1 MFHKPSD
8 KEVSCWF
15 THGVKI
21 LNPGIQ
27 SLLDLSALLG
37 CVRVRVNVAVVTRR
51 QDSRQ
56 RRSHQ
61 NYKKLC
67 RKLELNLIHRLSI
80 FPPNQN
86 KSSPLGEKGADASSR
101 TC

>member
-8 KEVSCWF
+8 KEVSFWF

-37 CVRVRVNVAVVTRR
+37 CVWVGVNVAVVTRR

-56 RRSHQ
+56 CRSRQ

-67 RKLELNLIHRLSI
+67 RKLGLNLIHRPGI
-80 FPPNQN
+80 FPPHQT
-86 KSSPLGEKGADASSR
+86 KSSPLGEKGADIG
-101 TC
+101 TWPC

>member
-1 MFHKPSD
+1 MFHKPLD
-8 KEVSCWF
+8 KEVRFWF

-37 CVRVRVNVAVVTRR
+37 CVRVGVNVAVVTRR

-61 NYKKLC
+61 NYKKQC
-67 RKLELNLIHRLSI
+67 IKLELNLIHRLGI

-86 KSSPLGEKGADASSR
+86 KSSPLGEKGADTGTR
-101 TC
+101 PC